1 MGLFSRG
8 KTQVVSKFGIE
19 AKFTNAEGM
28 SENALRWETLAR
40 QITDPLAQDWFSDL
54 EPISVLRAIEP
65 RTVNEGLFQMI
76 TPFSAKE
83 EPNDENVNKV
93 IPELIR
99 EQSEFGEPL
108 LIKDTYL
115 GKQTMLAL
123 ERAGITWNYEG
134 DNGSTE
140 GILNETKAVAMWLS
154 AFGLPVVQSFEI
166 FSRNGEEFCY
176 WSAPQL
182 IATRAFEHIYTVDLA
197 DEEDGSNSFIALSSG
212 DPESDNLDLTFGEW
226 STHIYVPILAQ
237 SLLYLAETPF
247 PSSMLNLP
255 RHLAFPDLDI
265 QKLPIPRLRIRRNE
279 FVFGAIDNGFKNSR
293 PESDGSHFPMVIDFG
308 WEFNCTETD
317 DILVILN
324 NITNGLVNIST
335 YLEDGFL
342 NHCDSKSSFSW
353 DWALFSACI
362 FNSSY
367 VEGESHFGFSYWL
380 PATFAGAVANTSR
393 VLHTKLDQ
401 ASGDDRIILAEELA
415 LDGVGYFAVCGI
427 NALVFNHLRN
437 IEGDKWFCYEFLDS
451 AVRLDMLNESTNALS
466 IWGIIK
472 FENGELAEAK
482 QKFEAALDRQDRY
495 AEAEA
500 SHYLSLIFA
509 QENNLELSERF
520 KQRCQAAGGYKP
532 SN

>member
-8 KTQVVSKFGIE
+8 KTQAVSKFGIE

-40 QITDPLAQDWFSDL
+40 PITGPLAQDWFADL

-65 RTVNEGLFQMI
+65 RTVNEGLFQII
-76 TPFSAKE
+76 TPFSNNKV
-83 EPNDENVNKV
+83 PTDENVNKI

-99 EQSEFGEPL
+99 EQSEFGESL

-115 GKQTMLAL
+115 GKQTILAL
-123 ERAGITWNYEG
+123 EKAGVTWIYEG

-140 GILNETKAVAMWLS
+140 AILNETKAVAMWLS

-182 IATRAFEHIYTVDLA
+182 IATRAFEHIYTMELA
-197 DEEDGSNSFIALSSG
+197 GDEDGSKEIFTSG

-226 STHIYVPILAQ
+226 STHIYIPILSQ
-237 SLLYLAETPF
+237 SLFYLAETPF
-247 PSSMLNLP
+247 PSSMSSLP
-255 RHLAFPDLDI
+255 RHLAFSGLDI

-279 FVFGAIDNGFKNSR
+279 FVFGAIDNGFKNSQ

-317 DILVILN
+317 EIIMVLN
-324 NITNGLVNIST
+324 NITNGLTNIST

-342 NHCDSKSSFSW
+342 NHVDSKSSFSW
-353 DWALFSACI
+353 DWALFAACV
-362 FNSSY
+362 FNSNY
-367 VEGESHFGFSYWL
+367 VEGEYHFGFSYWL
-380 PATFAGAVANTSR
+380 PATFAGAVANSSR
-393 VLHTKLDQ
+393 VLHAKLDK
-401 ASGDDRIILAEELA
+401 ASGDDRIRLVQELA
-415 LDGVGYFAVCGI
+415 FGGVGYSAACAI
-427 NALVFNHLRN
+427 NTLVFSYLRN
-437 IEGDKWFCYEFLDS
+437 IEDTEWFCDHLLDS
-451 AVRLDMLNESTNALS
+451 AVRLDILNESTNALS
-466 IWGIIK
+466 NWGIIK
-472 FENGELAEAK
+472 FENGELSEAK

-520 KQRCQAAGGYKP
+520 KQRCQAAGGYEP
-532 SN
+532 SS